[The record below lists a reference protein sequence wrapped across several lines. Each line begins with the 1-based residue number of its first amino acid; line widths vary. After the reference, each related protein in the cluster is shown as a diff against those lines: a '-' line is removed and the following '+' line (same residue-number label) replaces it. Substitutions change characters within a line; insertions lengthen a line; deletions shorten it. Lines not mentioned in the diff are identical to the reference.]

1 MLFFMRPDYFRLRVE
16 SIIEGVNKDNGESLS
31 MGCPIRYNRRFIP
44 DYVIDRKSKP
54 FLIIEEKDKITPFTK
69 SVFAKEVSEWDAY
82 GILKYEETFKVYGR
96 LSCNE
101 VGEFND
107 LISAIRK
114 VLEMAGLEG
123 LSKDGGGNTSNEIC
137 GLIRISA
144 NAHLDGE
151 IRDRVINLL
160 DHWGKSSAAV
170 YEVENGSYVLTDSA
184 ESALL
189 DTLLG
194 NCKSDDYLCRYCSL
208 QSLFRM
214 LKNRKYYLNNIL
226 NMNDRSEGIYF
237 EEQIQG
243 GHEETLFNKIEYF
256 IMACSSSEKKD
267 DFDMWRLYGEDT
279 KGCCLIFRITNQCDS
294 DFRIYP
300 INYGNEGGSHPE
312 VEFLRDILKPQ
323 NSYKVVLKHLNEWGL
338 FFKPFEYHNEKEVRV
353 LYHSGQCQESP
364 DEEYFVNE
372 RYGIATK
379 CLAFAPRQFPL
390 VLEQIIWGPNCPET
404 EANEVLFEEMLK
416 KQAMNV
422 SFEKSKFI
430 SCRI

>member
-31 MGCPIRYNRRFIP
+31 MGCPLRYNRRFIP
-44 DYVIDRKSKP
+44 DYVIDRESKP
-54 FLIIEEKDKITPFTK
+54 FLIIEEKEKLTPFAK
-69 SVFAKEVSEWDAY
+69 NIFANGVLEWDAY
-82 GILKYEETFKVYGR
+82 GILTDGENFIVYGK
-96 LSCNE
+96 LSCAE
-101 VGEFND
+101 IAKCKD
-107 LISAIRK
+107 LVSAIKK
-114 VLEMAGLEG
+114 VLAMAGAEG
-123 LSKDGGGNTSNEIC
+123 VSQSNESNDIC
-137 GLIRISA
+137 GFIATAA
-144 NAHLDGE
+144 NDHLDGE
-151 IRDRVINLL
+151 IRDRVINLV
-160 DHWGKSSAAV
+160 DSWGKSSASLF
-170 YEVENGSYVLTDSA
+170 EVENSSYVLTDSA

-194 NCKSDDYLCRYCSL
+194 KCKAGDYLCRYCSL

-214 LKNRKYYLNNIL
+214 LKNGKYYLNNVL
-226 NMNDRSEGIYF
+226 NMNDKTEGLYF
-237 EEQIQG
+237 EKRIHVNSEC
-243 GHEETLFNKIEYF
+243 TNKIEYF
-256 IMACSSSEKKD
+256 IMSCSSSEKKD

-279 KGCCLIFRITNQCDS
+279 KGCCLIFRIANQCDS
-294 DFRIYP
+294 NFRIYP
-300 INYGNEGGSHPE
+300 INYGNESGSHPE

-323 NSYKVVLKHLNEWGL
+323 NSYKIVLKHLNEWGL
-338 FFKPFEYHNEKEVRV
+338 FFKPFEYRNEKEVRV
-353 LYHSGQCQESP
+353 LYHSGQCQELP

-422 SFEKSKFI
+422 SFEKSKFQ
-430 SCRI
+430 SYRI